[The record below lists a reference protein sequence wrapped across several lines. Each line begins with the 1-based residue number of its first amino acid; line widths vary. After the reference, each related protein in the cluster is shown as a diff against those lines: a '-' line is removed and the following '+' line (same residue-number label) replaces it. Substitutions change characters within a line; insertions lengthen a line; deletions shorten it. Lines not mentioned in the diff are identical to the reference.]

1 MTLFAQFLILCLT
14 VGMLLSCTVEAVGP
28 VDYHW
33 AERSV
38 FYVDSIQKKILRT
51 FLYQPGIVDRPSR
64 VEAVV
69 KSGLERVAG
78 LAVDWLTGNLYWTD
92 ADLDRLEMSRLNG
105 TYRKVRPI

>member
-1 MTLFAQFLILCLT
+1 MFYCTC
-14 VGMLLSCTVEAVGP
+14 VLLVEAVGP
-28 VDYHW
+28 VDYYW

-38 FYVDSIQKKILRT
+38 FYVDTIQKKILRT
-51 FLYQPGIVDRPSR
+51 YLYRPGVQGRPSR

-78 LAVDWLTGNLYWTD
+78 LAVDWVTGNLYWTD

-105 TYRKVRPI
+105 SHRKVR